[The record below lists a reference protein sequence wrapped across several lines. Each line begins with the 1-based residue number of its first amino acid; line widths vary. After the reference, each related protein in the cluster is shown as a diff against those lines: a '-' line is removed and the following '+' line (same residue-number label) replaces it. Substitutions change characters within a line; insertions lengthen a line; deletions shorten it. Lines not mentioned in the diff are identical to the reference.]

1 MTTSREYLND
11 LSKNTK
17 ISFSI
22 GTMMAFIV
30 GFFVLFPGA
39 IPQPVFADD
48 LERELRPMK
57 TAISDIQTA
66 QSGLSK
72 TVLRGFK
79 QNELNDL
86 KQQLRTVRR
95 HKAAYKDNSEVQRMD
110 ADDIRDLEAAIKMA
124 ECELI
129 QIDGGICAA

>member
-1 MTTSREYLND
+1 MTGTRQYMND

-22 GTMMAFIV
+22 GTLLAFIV

-57 TAISDIQTA
+57 TAISAIQVA
-66 QSGLSK
+66 QTGLSK

-79 QNELNDL
+79 QSELNDL
-86 KQQLRTVRR
+86 KQQLRAVAR

-110 ADDIRDLEAAIKMA
+110 TDDMVNLEAAIKKA

-129 QIDGGICAA
+129 QIDGGVCAA